1 MTIVFVNAI
10 SCLRR
15 VTALLKILQV
25 PVEGLHAGM
34 QQRARL
40 KALDRFKAA
49 AKVAAN
55 GARSAHSVLV
65 ATDVAARGLDVKG
78 VELVIHYQIPLSAD
92 TYIHRSGRTGRADM
106 RGAAVSLVTPKERS
120 RYYSLLKSL
129 NRNGPLDAFP
139 VAEETLSEASRRLAV
154 TRKIDRLAHAKQ
166 KAKAD
171 KEWRQTNAE
180 ELGIILS
187 ESESDEDL
195 QEYHQE
201 RSAKRLAAA
210 DERLRPSMSAAETAS
225 SSSARARLARIRAS
239 PPPRVG
245 NLALPM
251 SE

>member
-1 MTIVFVNAI
+1 MV
-10 SCLRR
+10 
-15 VTALLKILQV
+15 KI
-25 PVEGLHAGM
+25 
-34 QQRARL
+34 
-40 KALDRFKAA
+40 
-49 AKVAAN
+49 
-55 GARSAHSVLV
+55 
-65 ATDVAARGLDVKG
+65 KG

-120 RYYSLLKSL
+120 RYCSLLKSL

-210 DERLRPSMSAAETAS
+210 DERTLRAELDRMLAKPLGAHRHSLIGSAKFPTRGGGDALIRAKRARALEEDAVSAADMLGRRRGGGGGEKKKVA
-225 SSSARARLARIRAS
+225 A
-239 PPPRVG
+239 P
-245 NLALPM
+245 LPAAIAGAVAGGATGKRRKR
-251 SE
+251 S